1 MQVGK
6 PPQTSKRGEVV
17 TPAQTYLLAAIPATD
32 AELIAECRTAG
43 RLNLCIGLPRT
54 DDELRRMMAG
64 LQLLGHCERRADGW
78 HRTMPK
84 ATEPKQKELF

>member
-1 MQVGK
+1 M
-6 PPQTSKRGEVV
+6 

-32 AELIAECRTAG
+32 AELLYESREAG
-43 RLNLCIGLPRT
+43 RLNLCVGLPRT

-78 HRTMPK
+78 HRTTPK